1 MIYLFSGDD
10 TKKKLASYEAFLAAH
25 TKAKK
30 EAKETFFINKND
42 FDPVQLESFYSGASL
57 FSAKSAVVFHDIL
70 AGEEESGFILPRLK
84 EMAESENSF
93 IFLEG
98 KLGKPVLD
106 AFKKA
111 GAELNIFELLK
122 KDLPAQA
129 GKFNSFVIANAFAQ
143 KDKFNT
149 WLYFRQAVERG
160 VALDELSGIL
170 FWKVKDML
178 FKRNFSKW
186 KEEELKTLAGRISY
200 LLPEARKKGP
210 EAESAM
216 EQFLLEV
223 F

>member
-10 TKKKLASYEAFLAAH
+10 TKKKLTSYEAFLKSH
-25 TKAKK
+25 TKA
-30 EAKETFFINKND
+30 EKETNEIFFINKND
-42 FDPVQLESFYSGASL
+42 FDPVQIESFYSGASL
-57 FSAKSAVVFHDIL
+57 FAALSSVVFHDIL
-70 AGEEESGFILPRLK
+70 ADDEASAFLLPRLK
-84 EMAESENSF
+84 DMAASANSF

-98 KLGKPVLD
+98 KLNKPVLN

-111 GAELNIFELLK
+111 RAELDVFEAPKEK
-122 KDLPAQA
+122 KE
-129 GKFNSFVIANAFAQ
+129 KFNSFVIANAFAA

-149 WLYFRQAVERG
+149 WLYFRQAVDRG

-178 FKRNFSKW
+178 LKRNFAKW
-186 KEEELKTLAGRISY
+186 REEELKNLAGRISY